1 MNSDNIETLA
11 RAVIKDPHD
20 VISYGSLCD
29 LAGVKE
35 GRRMI
40 SADERFI
47 HAAAFLADLDNQK
60 MIS

>member
-1 MNSDNIETLA
+1 MNTDKIESLA

-20 VISYGSLCD
+20 VASYREMCD

-47 HAAAFLADLDNQK
+47 HATAFL
-60 MIS
+60 S